1 MADFLLLLRTSYGK
15 YVLAFIGSSDP
26 TRTCTKPSETNMHTA
41 LLGYISLIVVVFC
54 CYIHNSYE
62 SHLMSRF
69 HLVCAFL

>member
-15 YVLAFIGSSDP
+15 YVLAFIGNSDP
-26 TRTCTKPSETNMHTA
+26 TCTCSKPSETNMHTA
-41 LLGYISLIVVVFC
+41 LLGYISLIVVVLLL
-54 CYIHNSYE
+54 YTYSYE